1 MYDIVE
7 RIINHTWQSN
17 YSGDQQYVYTIF
29 GVLMIV
35 VVVELIDVT
44 VNLFRDIIRR

>member
-17 YSGDQQYVYTIF
+17 YSGDQQYVYTIC